1 MIHKIRECLNFNNF
15 PREKVIDD
23 LGKLLVY
30 SEKKSV

>member
-1 MIHKIRECLNFNNF
+1 MIHKISECLTIFL
-15 PREKVIDD
+15 EKIIDD